1 MKVCVTGGT
10 GLIGRALVKRLLA
23 DAHHIT
29 ILTRQ
34 SLDSSEAVTY
44 INSIDDLHTRQDI
57 VINLAGAGLADHRWS
72 PAYKKEIR
80 ASRIDLTQALVSRL
94 RDIGMPNLLISG
106 SAIGI
111 YGESK
116 ERQFSETDEVGSG
129 FSAEVCRDWEA
140 SVSDIGSEGTRCVLL
155 RTGVV
160 LDKALGAYPQ
170 MTQSFRFGLAS
181 WMGQGDH
188 WLSWIH
194 LADMVGAIR
203 HCIQNEAVS
212 GPVNMTAPN
221 PVTHRTFS
229 DEVRSVT
236 TTVMGMGMPEWVM
249 RLMVGEMADELLLTG
264 QRVMPTKLL
273 SAGYE
278 FRFGELKAAIAEL
291 EAR

>member
-1 MKVCVTGGT
+1 MKVFVTGGT
-10 GLIGRALVKRLLA
+10 GLIGRALVKRLLV
-23 DAHHIT
+23 DGHDIT
-29 ILTRQ
+29 VLTRQ

-44 INSIDDLHTRQDI
+44 INSIDDLDARQDI
-57 VINLAGAGLADHRWS
+57 VVNLAGAGLADRRWS

-80 ASRIDLTQALVSRL
+80 ASRIDLTRALVSRL
-94 RDIGMPNLLISG
+94 RNLGMPDVFISG
-106 SAIGI
+106 SAIGF

-116 ERQFSETDEVGSG
+116 EHQFTEVDRVGSG
-129 FSAEVCRDWEA
+129 FSADLCRDWEA
-140 SVSDIGSEGTRCVLL
+140 SVSDIESEGTRCVLL

-160 LDKALGAYPQ
+160 LDRALGAYPQ

-194 LADMVGAIR
+194 RADMVGAIL
-203 HCIQNEAVS
+203 HCIQNETVS

-221 PVTHRTFS
+221 PVTHRSFAN
-229 DEVRSVT
+229 EVRNAT
-236 TTVMGMGMPEWVM
+236 TTVMGMGMPGWVM

-264 QRVMPTKLL
+264 QRVIPTKLL
-273 SAGYE
+273 STGYE
-278 FRFGELKAAIAEL
+278 FRFSELREAVADL

>member
-1 MKVCVTGGT
+1 MKVFVTGGT
-10 GLIGRALVKRLLA
+10 GLIGRPLVKRLLA
-23 DAHHIT
+23 DGHDIT
-29 ILTRQ
+29 VLTRQ
-34 SLDSSEAVTY
+34 SLDSSETATY
-44 INSIDDLHTRQDI
+44 INSIDDLDTRQDI
-57 VINLAGAGLADHRWS
+57 VVNLAGAGLADRRWS

-94 RDIGMPNLLISG
+94 RNIGMPHVFISG
-106 SAIGI
+106 SAIGF
-111 YGESK
+111 YGENK
-116 ERQFSETDEVGSG
+116 EREFSETDAVGSG
-129 FSAEVCRDWEA
+129 FSAELCHDWEA
-140 SVSDIGSEGTRCVLL
+140 SVSDIRSEGARCALL

-160 LDKALGAYPQ
+160 LDRTLGAYPQ

-194 LADMVGAIR
+194 VADMVGAIM
-203 HCIQNEAVS
+203 HCIQNEALS

-221 PVTHRTFS
+221 PVTHRSFS
-229 DEVRSVT
+229 DEVRNAT
-236 TTVMGMGMPEWVM
+236 TTLVGMGMPGWVM

-273 SAGYE
+273 STGYE
-278 FRFGELKAAIAEL
+278 FRFGDLKDAIADL

>member
-1 MKVCVTGGT
+1 MKVFVTGGT

-23 DAHHIT
+23 DGHDVT
-29 ILTRQ
+29 VLTRQ
-34 SLDSSEAVTY
+34 FLDSSETVIY
-44 INSIDDLHTRQDI
+44 INSIDDLDARQDI
-57 VINLAGAGLADHRWS
+57 VVNLAGAGLADRRWS

-94 RDIGMPNLLISG
+94 RHIGMPDVFISG
-106 SAIGI
+106 SAIGF

-116 ERQFSETDEVGSG
+116 EREFSETDTVGSG
-129 FSAEVCRDWEA
+129 FSAELCRDWEA
-140 SVSDIGSEGTRCVLL
+140 SVGETAGTDTRYVLL

-160 LDKALGAYPQ
+160 LDRALGAYPQ

-194 LADMVGAIR
+194 LADMVGAIK

-221 PVTHRTFS
+221 PVTHRLFA
-229 DEVRSVT
+229 DEVRKVT
-236 TTVMGMGMPEWVM
+236 TTLLGMGMPGWVM

-264 QRVMPTKLL
+264 QRVIPTKLL
-273 SAGYE
+273 STGYE
-278 FRFGELKAAIAEL
+278 FRFDELRDAVADL
-291 EAR
+291 EAQ

>member
-1 MKVCVTGGT
+1 MKVFVTGGT
-10 GLIGRALVKRLLA
+10 GLIGRALVKRLIA
-23 DAHHIT
+23 DGHDIT
-29 ILTRQ
+29 VLTRQ
-34 SLDSSEAVTY
+34 SLDSSETVTY
-44 INSIDDLHTRQDI
+44 IQAIDDLNTRQDI
-57 VINLAGAGLADHRWS
+57 VINLAGAGLADRRWS

-94 RDIGMPNLLISG
+94 RNIGMPDLLISG
-106 SAIGI
+106 SAIGF

-116 ERQFSETDEVGSG
+116 ERDFSETDAVGSG
-129 FSAEVCRDWEA
+129 FSAELCRDWEA
-140 SVSDIGSEGTRCVLL
+140 SVSDIGSKSTRCVLL

-160 LDKALGAYPQ
+160 LDRALGAYPQ

-194 LADMVGAIR
+194 LADMVGAIM

-221 PVTHRTFS
+221 PVTHRPFS
-229 DEVRSVT
+229 DEVRNAT
-236 TTVMGMGMPEWVM
+236 TTLVGMGVPGWVM

-273 SAGYE
+273 STGYE
-278 FRFGELKAAIAEL
+278 FRFGDLKDAIADL

>member
-1 MKVCVTGGT
+1 MKVFVTGGT
-10 GLIGRALVKRLLA
+10 GLIGRALVKRLLT
-23 DAHHIT
+23 DGHDVT
-29 ILTRQ
+29 VLTRQ
-34 SLDSSEAVTY
+34 TLTSSEAVTY
-44 INSIDDLHTRQDI
+44 INSIDDLDTRQDI
-57 VINLAGAGLADHRWS
+57 VVNLAGAGLADRRWS

-80 ASRIDLTQALVSRL
+80 ASRIDITQALVSRL
-94 RDIGMPNLLISG
+94 REIGMPDVFISG
-106 SAIGI
+106 SAIGF

-116 ERQFSETDEVGSG
+116 EREFSEADAVGIG
-129 FSAEVCRDWEA
+129 FSAKLCRDWEA
-140 SVSDIGSEGTRCVLL
+140 SVSDIGSENTRYVLL

-160 LDKALGAYPQ
+160 LDRALGAYPQ

-194 LADMVGAIR
+194 LADMVGAIL
-203 HCIQNEAVS
+203 HCIQNETVS

-221 PVTHRTFS
+221 PVTHRSFS
-229 DEVRSVT
+229 DEVRNAT
-236 TTVMGMGMPEWVM
+236 TTVMRMGMPGWVM

-273 SAGYE
+273 STGYE
-278 FRFGELKAAIAEL
+278 FRFGELRDAIVDL

>member
-1 MKVCVTGGT
+1 MKVFVTGGT
-10 GLIGRALVKRLLA
+10 GLIGRALVKRLLT
-23 DAHHIT
+23 DGHDVT
-29 ILTRQ
+29 VLTRQ
-34 SLDSSEAVTY
+34 TLTSSEAVTY
-44 INSIDDLHTRQDI
+44 INSIDDLDTRQDI
-57 VINLAGAGLADHRWS
+57 VVNLAGAGLADRRWS

-80 ASRIDLTQALVSRL
+80 ASRIDITQALVSRL
-94 RDIGMPNLLISG
+94 REIGMPDVFISG
-106 SAIGI
+106 SAIGF

-116 ERQFSETDEVGSG
+116 EREFSEADAVGIG
-129 FSAEVCRDWEA
+129 FSAKLCRDWEA
-140 SVSDIGSEGTRCVLL
+140 SVSDIGSENTRYVLL

-160 LDKALGAYPQ
+160 LDRALGAYPQ

-194 LADMVGAIR
+194 LADMVGAIL

-212 GPVNMTAPN
+212 GPVNMTAPS
-221 PVTHRTFS
+221 PVTHRSFS
-229 DEVRSVT
+229 DEVRKAT
-236 TTVMGMGMPEWVM
+236 TTLVGMGMPGWVM

-273 SAGYE
+273 STGYE
-278 FRFGELKAAIAEL
+278 FRFGELRDAIVDL

>member
-1 MKVCVTGGT
+1 MKVFVTGGT
-10 GLIGRALVKRLLA
+10 GLIGRALVKRLIA
-23 DAHHIT
+23 DGHDIT
-29 ILTRQ
+29 VLTRQ
-34 SLDSSEAVTY
+34 SLDSSKTVTY
-44 INSIDDLHTRQDI
+44 IQAIDDLNTRQDI
-57 VINLAGAGLADHRWS
+57 VINLAGAGLADRRWS
-72 PAYKKEIR
+72 PAYKEEIR

-94 RDIGMPNLLISG
+94 RNIGMPDLLISG
-106 SAIGI
+106 SAIGF

-116 ERQFSETDEVGSG
+116 ERDFSETAAVGSG
-129 FSAEVCRDWEA
+129 FSAELCRDWEA
-140 SVSDIGSEGTRCVLL
+140 SVSDIGSEGTRCALL

-160 LDKALGAYPQ
+160 LDRALGAYPQ

-194 LADMVGAIR
+194 LADMVGAIM

-221 PVTHRTFS
+221 PVTHRPFS
-229 DEVRSVT
+229 DEVRNAT
-236 TTVMGMGMPEWVM
+236 TTLVGMGVPGWVM

-273 SAGYE
+273 STGYE
-278 FRFGELKAAIAEL
+278 FRFGDLKDAIADL

>member
-1 MKVCVTGGT
+1 MKVFVTGGT
-10 GLIGRALVKRLLA
+10 GLIGRALVKRLLT
-23 DAHHIT
+23 DGHDIT
-29 ILTRQ
+29 VLTRQ
-34 SLDSSEAVTY
+34 TLDRSEAITY
-44 INSIDDLHTRQDI
+44 INSIDDLKTPHDI
-57 VINLAGAGLADHRWS
+57 VVNLAGAGLADRRWS

-94 RDIGMPNLLISG
+94 RIIGMPDVLISG
-106 SAIGI
+106 SAIGF

-116 ERQFSETDEVGSG
+116 EREFSETDEVGSG
-129 FSAEVCRDWEA
+129 FSAELCRDWEA
-140 SVSDIGSEGTRCVLL
+140 SISDIGSKSTRCVLL

-160 LDKALGAYPQ
+160 LDAVLGAYPQ

-181 WMGQGDH
+181 WMGQGEH

-194 LADMVGAIR
+194 LADMVGAIM
-203 HCIQNEAVS
+203 HCIQHKGLS

-221 PVTHRTFS
+221 PVTHRSFS

-236 TTVMGMGMPEWVM
+236 TTAMGMGMPGWVM

-264 QRVMPTKLL
+264 QRVMPYKLM
-273 SAGYE
+273 STGYD
-278 FRFGELKAAIAEL
+278 FRFGELRGAVADL

>member
-1 MKVCVTGGT
+1 MKVFVTGGT
-10 GLIGRALVKRLLA
+10 GLIGRALVKRLIA
-23 DAHHIT
+23 DGHDIT
-29 ILTRQ
+29 VLTRQ
-34 SLDSSEAVTY
+34 SLDSSETVTY
-44 INSIDDLHTRQDI
+44 IQAIDDLNTRQDI
-57 VINLAGAGLADHRWS
+57 VINLAGAGLADRRWS

-94 RDIGMPNLLISG
+94 RNIGMPALLISG
-106 SAIGI
+106 SAIGF

-116 ERQFSETDEVGSG
+116 ERDFSETDAVGSG
-129 FSAEVCRDWEA
+129 FSAELCRDWEA
-140 SVSDIGSEGTRCVLL
+140 SVSNIGSEITRYVLL

-160 LDKALGAYPQ
+160 LDRALGAYPQ
-170 MTQSFRFGLAS
+170 MTHSFRFGLAS

-194 LADMVGAIR
+194 LADMVGAVM

-221 PVTHRTFS
+221 PVTHRSFS
-229 DEVRSVT
+229 DEVRNAT
-236 TTVMGMGMPEWVM
+236 TTLVGMGVPGWVM

-273 SAGYE
+273 STGYE
-278 FRFGELKAAIAEL
+278 FRFGDLKDAIADL

>member
-1 MKVCVTGGT
+1 MKVFVTGGT

-80 ASRIDLTQALVSRL
+80 ASRIDLTQALVSHL

>member
-1 MKVCVTGGT
+1 MKVFVTGGT

-23 DAHHIT
+23 DGHDIT
-29 ILTRQ
+29 VLTRQ
-34 SLDSSEAVTY
+34 SLDRSEALTY
-44 INSIDDLHTRQDI
+44 INSIDHLNTRQDI
-57 VINLAGAGLADHRWS
+57 VINLAGAGLADRRWS

-80 ASRIDLTQALVSRL
+80 ASRIDLSQALVSRL
-94 RDIGMPNLLISG
+94 RNIGIPDLLISG

-116 ERQFSETDEVGSG
+116 VREFNEADGVGSG
-129 FSAEVCRDWEA
+129 FSAELCRDWEA
-140 SVSDIGSEGTRCVLL
+140 SVGGMGSEGPRCVLL

-160 LDKALGAYPQ
+160 LDEDLGAYPQ

-181 WMGQGDH
+181 WMGRGDH

-194 LADMVGAIR
+194 LADMVGAIM
-203 HCIQNEAVS
+203 HCIQNQSVS

-221 PVTHRTFS
+221 PVTHRSFA
-229 DEVRSVT
+229 DEVRNVT
-236 TTVMGMGMPEWVM
+236 TTVVGIGMPGWVM

-264 QRVMPTKLL
+264 QRVMPTTLL
-273 SAGYE
+273 STGYE
-278 FRFGELKAAIAEL
+278 FQFGELKDAIAEL